1 MNVYLICSIIIN
13 VVLLS
18 VVIFMSVKRKRND
31 PVGTIVLDDG
41 NSMYVELNDKDS
53 LRQIKESNEVKFI
66 VDEKKTSTIVREYK
80 L

>member
-18 VVIFMSVKRKRND
+18 VVIFMSFKRKRNV

-53 LRQIKESNEVKFI
+53 LRQIKESNEVTFI
-66 VDEKKTSTIVREYK
+66 VRAK
-80 L
+80 

>member
-18 VVIFMSVKRKRND
+18 VVIFMSFKRKRND

-53 LRQIKESNEVKFI
+53 LRQIKESNKVIFK
-66 VDEKKTSTIVREYK
+66 VRAK
-80 L
+80 